1 MKSAKEILHKL
12 NSYLH
17 HREFETDPLS
27 ENEIDKIMKDK
38 KAVYNLKT
46 DKRSIKF
53 SDGDKLEKCSVER
66 LPKYIQNNLD
76 NYRNWI
82 D

>member
-1 MKSAKEILHKL
+1 
-12 NSYLH
+12 
-17 HREFETDPLS
+17 
-27 ENEIDKIMKDK
+27 MKDK